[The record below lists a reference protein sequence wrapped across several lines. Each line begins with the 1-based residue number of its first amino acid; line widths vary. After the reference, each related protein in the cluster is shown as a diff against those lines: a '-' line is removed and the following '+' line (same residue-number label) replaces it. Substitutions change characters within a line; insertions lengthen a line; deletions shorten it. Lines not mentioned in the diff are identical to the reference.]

1 MSKWTNAMM
10 AEIATVLGESPALSN
25 AEIAEL
31 LTKRTGVKVSKDAV
45 QKARARKAQEIN
57 AATEQIVQQGRVRS
71 ISVSREEVGPDG
83 MPRKVSVSYAMPKH
97 LVTPAEP
104 RRIDYLQSTAKLA
117 PRNGNERLVVA
128 LGDTQFPFEEPAAWA
143 LTLLWLRDV
152 KPAEV
157 ILTGDI
163 IDAYS
168 VSKFEKDPR
177 LSYGEEI
184 QHTHDRLAELRA
196 AVGPEA
202 KVTFV
207 PGNHE
212 LRHTRYVRN
221 EAPQLVGLRDHATGR
236 ELLSLPHLL
245 GLDIIGIDWVGP
257 EANAMGDEYLNGV
270 YRITDDLVATHGFHA
285 KKGGGGASLLPL
297 VDAWQ
302 VSVVG
307 GHDHRQGIGQ
317 RTVGGVIGAAP
328 TKLRAISTGMLCR
341 RNLGYLPADTSDWQW
356 GFAVISMTSDGWHPE
371 IVEIDPHAGR
381 LTWRGWTWRV
391 DPANTSKEVK

>member
-1 MSKWTNAMM
+1 MSKWTKQMTD
-10 AEIATVLGESPALSN
+10 EIATIIGSNPTLSN
-25 AEIAEL
+25 SEMAEM
-31 LTKRTGVKVSKDAV
+31 LTERTGVAVTKDAV
-45 QKARARKAQEIN
+45 QKARVRKTAEI
-57 AATEQIVQQGRVRS
+57 ADATSDIVKHGRIRS
-71 ISVSREEVGPDG
+71 VSISREEVAEDG
-83 MPRKVSVSYAMPKH
+83 MPRRVSVSYVMPKS
-97 LVTPAEP
+97 VPSAADP
-104 RRIDYLQSTAKLA
+104 RRVDYLQPASKLS
-117 PRNGNERLVVA
+117 PRNGNEKLIVA

-152 KPAEV
+152 RPSEV

-168 VSKFEKDPR
+168 VSRFEKDPR
-177 LSYGEEI
+177 LSYSEEI

-196 AVGPEA
+196 AVGPDA

-221 EAPQLVGLRDHATGR
+221 EAPQLVGLRDHASGR

-245 GLDIIGIDWVGP
+245 GLDFINIDWVGP

-270 YRITDDLVATHGFHA
+270 YRIADDLVATHGFHS
-285 KKGGGGASLLPL
+285 KKGGGGASLFPL

-317 RTVGGVIGAAP
+317 RTVGGVIGTAP
-328 TKLRAISTGMLCR
+328 KKLRAISTGMLCR

-356 GFAVISMTSDGWHPE
+356 GFAVISMTNDGWHPE

-381 LTWRGWTWRV
+381 LTWRGWTWNV
-391 DPANTSKEVK
+391 DPAKASKEVK